1 MPLLFSLTMLF
12 LELACTGETSE
23 NCELYV
29 SAICLSLGKLV
40 RVLLRCWSS

>member
-23 NCELYV
+23 NCELHV
-29 SAICLSLGKLV
+29 SAVCLSLEKA
-40 RVLLRCWSS
+40 CKSFT